1 VQIKVLGGGHTVGGN
16 KILVNINGRSVWFDM
31 GISYDRRLELPE
43 YSIMRGFSL
52 QKIVSMGY
60 FPINDIMNSAK
71 EEDGKRY
78 INVLLSHAHADHYG
92 LMTYF
97 RAWEEAK
104 VNIRVYCP
112 TDTFRTLQTRLE
124 LGNLKKV
131 LTNLDYRK
139 PEEAEAESFHVN
151 PVRVDHSMD
160 AACGYIVTSPKF
172 RIGYTGDFRFTSENE
187 FNAMTRAFEDLDIL
201 ITEGTRIVD
210 HGLQTEEDV
219 KDQIKRLLMRFYNST
234 VVFIVGWYTYTKRVK
249 TIIEAAGGRKVVLHS
264 KVAAMLEAADPTIL
278 SDPNV
283 FVIQIK
289 EKEKLPSKAK
299 IMTLTQVNEAHGD
312 VVVVLPEI
320 QKLYLWREET
330 GDSILVRPGDIVVS
344 SLSEP
349 YDEDSARGLVE
360 LANWV
365 TKELRVPV
373 YHIHASGHAPIHQI
387 ADFVNTVKPKKVYVV
402 HSYAP
407 EILKPLIQK
416 PTEVVIQGSQQ

>member
-1 VQIKVLGGGHTVGGN
+1 VEIKVLGGGRTVGGN
-16 KILVNINGRSVWFDM
+16 KILVNFDGRYMWFDM
-31 GISYDRRLELPE
+31 GISYDRRLKLPE

-60 FPINDIMNSAK
+60 FPQEDIMASAK
-71 EEDGKRY
+71 KENGLRY

-104 VNIRVYCP
+104 INLRLYSPI
-112 TDTFRTLQTRLE
+112 DTFRTLQARLE

-131 LTNLDYRK
+131 LTNLDFRK
-139 PEEAEAESFHVN
+139 PEEAEAEGLDVN

-160 AACGYIVTSPKF
+160 AARGYIVTSRQS

-187 FNAMTRAFEDLDIL
+187 FKTMTKAFEDLDVL
-201 ITEGTRIVD
+201 VTEGTRIVD

-219 KDQIKRLLMRFYNST
+219 KNQIKMLLTRFFNST
-234 VVFIVGWYTYTKRVK
+234 VIFIVGWYTYTRRVN

-264 KVAAMLEAADPTIL
+264 KVAAMLEAADPTVL
-278 SDPNV
+278 SNPNV

-289 EKEKLPSKAK
+289 EKEKIPRGARV
-299 IMTLTQVNEAHGD
+299 MTLHEVNEAHGD

-330 GDSILVRPGDIVVS
+330 GDSILVRPGDIVIS

-349 YDEDSARGLVE
+349 YDEDSARGLVD

-365 TKELRVPV
+365 TEKLRVPV

-407 EILKPLIQK
+407 EILKPLINKPIEVIIQK
-416 PTEVVIQGSQQ
+416 